1 MEDFK
6 LQWDQDG
13 QRKYET
19 GVDRGVIYP
28 MVDGTYPQ
36 GAAWNGLTKVSE
48 APSGAEPTALWA
60 NNQKYGELMSA
71 EQFGGTIEAYTYPD
85 EFAVCN
91 GLKEAVKGVRVS
103 QQTRVPFGMTYRNII
118 GNDTKSNAYGYRIH
132 VVYGAKAKPA
142 SKDRNTVNDSPE
154 AGTMSFEFSTT
165 PCRIKGFEPSAHI
178 EIDSTTVDADK
189 LAAIEAVLYGTG
201 DTEARLPLPDELLTL
216 LGYTQAAG

>member
-6 LQWDQDG
+6 LQWDQDTK
-13 QRKYET
+13 RKYET

-28 MVDGTYPQ
+28 MVEGAYPK
-36 GAAWNGLTKVSE
+36 GAAWDGLTKVSE
-48 APSGAEPTALWA
+48 SPSGAEPTALWA

-71 EQFGGTIEAYTYPD
+71 EQFGGTIEAYIYPE
-85 EFAVCN
+85 EFAECN
-91 GLKEAVKGVRVS
+91 GLREAVKGVRVS

-118 GNDTKSNAYGYRIH
+118 GNDTKGNAYGYRLH
-132 VVYGAKAKPA
+132 FVYGAKAKPA
-142 SKDRNTVNDSPE
+142 SKDRSTTNDSPE

-165 PCRIKGFEPSAHI
+165 PCKIKGFEPSAHI
-178 EIDSTTVDADK
+178 EIDSTTVDAEK
-189 LAAIEAVLYGTG
+189 LAALEAVIYGSG

>member
-189 LAAIEAVLYGTG
+189 LAAIEAVLYGSGET
-201 DTEARLPLPDELLTL
+201 DARLPLPDELLTL

>member
-178 EIDSTTVDADK
+178 EIDSTSVDAEK
-189 LAAIEAVLYGTG
+189 LAAIEAVLYGSGET
-201 DTEARLPLPDELLTL
+201 DARLPLPDELLTL